1 VSEVFELG
9 MDELRAVTA
18 YAADCANM
26 VLDLFERHHPT
37 DRRPRDAVT
46 AARTFAGGG
55 RRDKGLRD
63 VSWAALRA
71 AQGAHNSAAGHA
83 RGTHECC
90 PSPVRCRADI
100 PAGLCE
106 DGATSGGGEKM
117 PGKIDRPISE
127 ILAVAFM
134 VVGASVGVFLAVE
147 QNFVLRIIIIALG
160 AIAGLGIGRQIGLVI
175 ERRQTTKR
183 PPR

>member
-1 VSEVFELG
+1 

-46 AARTFAGGG
+46 AARAFAGGG

-71 AQGAHNSAAGHA
+71 AQGAHNSAAEHA
-83 RGTHECC
+83 ARAAMAASAAAYLHPLPTASQVKHIFGAMAHAARAAELDAGDRAEIGVAWIQTAARMAGATVVMVLQRY
-90 PSPVRCRADI
+90 PSA
-100 PAGLCE
+100 PAGGGRVGELLRLL
-106 DGATSGGGEKM
+106 DAT
-117 PGKIDRPISE
+117 
-127 ILAVAFM
+127 
-134 VVGASVGVFLAVE
+134 
-147 QNFVLRIIIIALG
+147 LRS
-160 AIAGLGIGRQIGLVI
+160 AGH
-175 ERRQTTKR
+175 
-183 PPR
+183 